1 MRDAKAPSSKF
12 LRLEAWADTRE
23 VRSCQGPGRAY
34 DASMNTRPIQLHAS
48 RLTRH
53 CVGGVL
59 LLLVSATALEA
70 APASGQ
76 KGIVA
81 TVHPLAS
88 EAAVAAMKNGGN
100 AIDAAVAAALTLGV
114 VDGFNS
120 GIGGGCFLLIRRA
133 DGSVVAIDGREKAPA
148 AATRDMFLRDG
159 KADTR
164 LSQTGAL
171 AIGIPGS
178 LAAYDYAIRNFGKL
192 PLRTHLLA
200 AAKIAEKGF
209 PISRTYAQRLASA
222 VEDLKQFEASRVI
235 FLKTDGAPRRPGD
248 LLRQTDLARSYRAI
262 AEQGIGWFYGGIL
275 AERTERWM
283 KASGGIAT
291 AKDFK
296 SYDFKLREPV
306 RTTYRGHEILGFPPP
321 SSGGVHVAQILN
333 ILERFDLKQLGRG
346 TADFIHVVTEAMKLA
361 FADRAH
367 WLGDPEFVPV
377 PRGLVSKE
385 YAARLA
391 GRIDLKRATAVPAHD
406 TPERAREDVFGKHT
420 THFSTADAGG
430 NWVACTATINTTFGS
445 KVVIP
450 GTGIVM
456 NNQMDDFSIQ
466 PGVANAFG
474 LVGADANAVAP
485 GKRPLS
491 SMSPTIVLRDGKP
504 ILSVGAAGGPT
515 IISQTL
521 LAIICTIDFGMP
533 LEESLAQ
540 PRFHHQWQPDE
551 LRIEK
556 TVPEGARAELAR
568 RGHKVKVVETLGAAQ
583 AVALGGDS
591 RTLTGAPDPRG
602 EGRAA
607 GF

>member
-1 MRDAKAPSSKF
+1 MNARTPRLLAPRPTHHVLGILFF
-12 LRLEAWADTRE
+12 LTT
-23 VRSCQGPGRAY
+23 VS
-34 DASMNTRPIQLHAS
+34 T
-48 RLTRH
+48 
-53 CVGGVL
+53 
-59 LLLVSATALEA
+59 LVA

-76 KGIVA
+76 KGIAV
-81 TVHPLAS
+81 TVHPLAT
-88 EAAVAAMKNGGN
+88 EAAVAAMKSGGN

-133 DGSVVAIDGREKAPA
+133 DGSVAAIDGREKAPA
-148 AATRDMFLRDG
+148 AATRDMFVRDG

-171 AIGIPGS
+171 AIGVPGA
-178 LAAYDYAIRNFGKL
+178 LAAYDYALRKHGKL

-200 AAKIAEKGF
+200 AAKIAENGF
-209 PISRTYAQRLASA
+209 PISRTYVQRLASA
-222 VEDLKQFEASRVI
+222 AEELRQFDSSRAI
-235 FLKTDGAPRRPGD
+235 FLKSDGS
-248 LLRQTDLARSYRAI
+248 LLRQDELLRQLDLARSYREI
-262 AEQGIGWFYGGIL
+262 AGQGIGWFYGRRF
-275 AERTERWM
+275 AETTEQWK
-283 KASGGIAT
+283 KANGGLMT
-291 AKDFK
+291 ANDFK
-296 SYDFKLREPV
+296 SYEFKLREPV
-306 RTTYRGHEILGFPPP
+306 RTTYRGHEIIGFPPP

-333 ILERFDLKQLGRG
+333 VLEQFDLKKFGPG
-346 TADFIHVVTEAMKLA
+346 SADFIHVVTEAMKLA

-367 WLGDPEFVPV
+367 WLGDPDFVPV

-385 YAARLA
+385 YSAKLAAK
-391 GRIDLKRATAVPAHD
+391 IELKRATPVPTHD
-406 TPERAREDVFGKHT
+406 MPERASEEVFGKHT
-420 THFSTADAGG
+420 THFSTADAEG
-430 NWVACTATINTTFGS
+430 NWVACTATVNTTFGA

-474 LVGADANAVAP
+474 LVGAEANAVAP

-491 SMSPTIVLRDGKP
+491 SMSPTIVLKDGKP
-504 ILSVGAAGGPT
+504 ILSIGAAGGPT

-521 LAIICTIDFGMP
+521 LAILYTIDFGMP
-533 LEESLAQ
+533 LDEALAQ

-556 TVPEGARAELAR
+556 AVPAKVREELAK
-568 RGHKVKVVETLGAAQ
+568 RGHQVKVVEAMGAAQ
-583 AVALGGDS
+583 AVAFGGS
-591 RTLTGAPDPRG
+591 RGTLAGVPDPRG
-602 EGRAA
+602 EGRAL